1 MDCFS
6 MKTYRN
12 NVVGNVILRFS
23 RNVTKRTGY
32 FRFKSSRHQTDEPL
46 YCRTHSNDK
55 TTTTSPNMGQSEKFK
70 NTTQDLFELLER
82 VQSCRLDD
90 QRCVLPAYFT
100 QVSLY

>member
-1 MDCFS
+1 MKFS
-6 MKTYRN
+6 TN
-12 NVVGNVILRFS
+12 NKKESYSLS
-23 RNVTKRTGY
+23 QSKR
-32 FRFKSSRHQTDEPL
+32 RHQTDEPL

>member
-1 MDCFS
+1 MLLKLKVFLWGFLTPRS
-6 MKTYRN
+6 WFT
-12 NVVGNVILRFS
+12 
-23 RNVTKRTGY
+23 
-32 FRFKSSRHQTDEPL
+32 RHQTDEPL